1 MPKRATTHLDA
12 KVPFPSAM
20 RTAEWSHVPLEIRER
35 AFFMAAVED
44 AEILALFQRESRAI
58 AAGESSNDE
67 SMRRIRTALEAM
79 GYQPEAG
86 EEGTIHDLRSLRRMR
101 VVLDTNVE
109 MARGHAMW
117 VRAQGSILAFPAW
130 RYIRAAHREVP
141 RDWPGRWAAAREA
154 TVLAGATAG
163 DGGMVA
169 LVNHPLWRDGDF
181 NRFQSPYPPFD
192 FQSGMSVSP
201 VRRSEARELGLLS
214 ATEHEQEDL
223 DAMLKPVPVQSRSF
237 NESLVASPKLDAQE
251 QRTALADRLRGLAE
265 WEGDQLVHLDPNGTR
280 PGTPEEIARVVTAP
294 LPTDPATGDPWPT
307 LQADA
312 ADALLNDELPEDAEE
327 TRLWDLARLL
337 GRSRPEEERADW
349 WLAIGAMGIG
359 AWFVDRVLPGWL
371 GIAGPKRGKAAG
383 RASRRDRVLAVLDFL
398 NPIIG

>member
-1 MPKRATTHLDA
+1 
-12 KVPFPSAM
+12 M

-154 TVLAGATAG
+154 TVLAGA
-163 DGGMVA
+163 
-169 LVNHPLWRDGDF
+169 
-181 NRFQSPYPPFD
+181 
-192 FQSGMSVSP
+192 
-201 VRRSEARELGLLS
+201 
-214 ATEHEQEDL
+214 
-223 DAMLKPVPVQSRSF
+223 
-237 NESLVASPKLDAQE
+237 
-251 QRTALADRLRGLAE
+251 
-265 WEGDQLVHLDPNGTR
+265 
-280 PGTPEEIARVVTAP
+280 
-294 LPTDPATGDPWPT
+294 
-307 LQADA
+307 
-312 ADALLNDELPEDAEE
+312 
-327 TRLWDLARLL
+327 
-337 GRSRPEEERADW
+337 
-349 WLAIGAMGIG
+349 
-359 AWFVDRVLPGWL
+359 
-371 GIAGPKRGKAAG
+371 
-383 RASRRDRVLAVLDFL
+383 
-398 NPIIG
+398 